1 MRIDQALAWAV
12 QQLEGGESP
21 SVDAKVILANILE
34 KPQTFLFTWPDKT
47 LDALQITHFENAI
60 ARRKKGE
67 PVAYIVGKRDFW
79 TLSLFTSPDT
89 LIPRPD
95 TEVLVE
101 QVLNWAVESKREPL
115 AICDLGTGTG
125 AIALALASEL
135 PQASVVGVDFQT
147 GAVELATRNAEANG
161 VTNAQFLKSDWFSA
175 LTGQSFDVIVSNPPY
190 IEEASPY
197 LNEGDVRFEP
207 KTALTSGVDG
217 LHDIKHIIS
226 TSPMFLNKGGLL
238 AFEHG
243 FNQGR
248 AVRDLLLAAGFSS
261 VRTVKDYG
269 ENDRVTFGSW
279 L

>member
-34 KPQTFLFTWPDKT
+34 KSLTFLFTWPDKP
-47 LDALQITHFENAI
+47 LDALQITQFKSAI

-79 TLSLFTSPDT
+79 NLSLFTSPHT

-101 QVLNWAVESKREPL
+101 QALNWANENKREPL
-115 AICDLGTGTG
+115 SICDLGTGTG

-135 PQASVVGVDFQT
+135 PHASVVGVDFQI
-147 GAVELATRNAEANG
+147 GAVELATRNAESNN
-161 VTNAQFLKSDWFSA
+161 VTNAQFLQSDWFSA
-175 LTGQSFDVIVSNPPY
+175 LTGQSFDIIVSNPPY
-190 IEEASPY
+190 IEETSPY
-197 LNEGDVRFEP
+197 LNKGDVRFEP

-217 LHDIKHIIS
+217 LNDIRYIVNR
-226 TSPMFLNKGGLL
+226 SPQFLKQGALL

-243 FNQGR
+243 FDQGDS
-248 AVRDLLLAAGFSS
+248 VRNLLLATGFSN
-261 VRTVKDYG
+261 VKTVKDYG
-269 ENDRVTFGSW
+269 ENDRVTFGCW

>member
-12 QQLEGGESP
+12 QQLEGGKSP

-34 KPQTFLFTWPDKT
+34 KSQTFLFTWPDKT
-47 LDALQITHFENAI
+47 LDALQITLFENAI

-101 QVLNWAVESKREPL
+101 QVLNWVVESKREPL

-135 PQASVVGVDFQT
+135 PQALVVGVDFQT

-161 VTNAQFLKSDWFSA
+161 VTNAQFLQSDWFSA

-226 TSPMFLNKGGLL
+226 TSPVFLNKGGLL

-248 AVRDLLLAAGFSS
+248 AVRDLLVAAGFSS